1 MFVNNN
7 RTTRILIVI
16 IARLSILTFFSGR
29 IYVFS
34 IENKV
39 KQQLNQ
45 QQENQNVI
53 ITEKK
58 RNDKKQKLE
67 IQSNKNL
74 NRNQKLSN
82 VTQIT

>member
-74 NRNQKLSN
+74 NRN
-82 VTQIT
+82 